1 MELRLNGGQLT
12 DRQQL
17 HEAIAQQLR
26 LPDYYG
32 ENLDALWDILSSWNE
47 PLQIV
52 VEDSGRLIGGLGS
65 YGEAV
70 LQLFQEAEAENSVI
84 SVVYTQ

>member
-1 MELRLNGGQLT
+1 MELQLDGKVLT
-12 DRQQL
+12 NRQQL
-17 HEAIAQQLR
+17 HAAIAQQLH

-52 VEDSGRLIGGLGS
+52 IENSSCIINNVGS

-70 LQLFQEAEAENSVI
+70 LQLLQDAQEANGMIGVA
-84 SVVYTQ
+84 YKA

>member
-12 DRQQL
+12 DRQAL
-17 HEAIAQQLR
+17 HAAIARQLC

-84 SVVYTQ
+84 SVVYRG

>member
-32 ENLDALWDILSSWNE
+32 KNLDALWDILSSWNE